1 MSKEKNLWLNPFQYI
16 SDKKALSYGAAGLVV
31 TTSLCYLNDVH
42 FNGLFQMAIRAENS
56 EFFNLLLE
64 HVIIWLV
71 PMLLFYLLGL
81 ILSPSRI
88 RFVDIF
94 GNTLFAQIPFVGVP
108 LISFLPPVR
117 NLMSITEITPEGM
130 QSAYS
135 VTGILLTLLM
145 TLFLVWGAIWMFKAY
160 KISCNLK
167 GVKLG
172 VSYVLILFCS
182 DMICRYIIYYLCS

>member
-1 MSKEKNLWLNPFQYI
+1 MSSKKGLLLNPFQQI
-16 SDKKALSYGAAGLVV
+16 SDKKALLYGAVGLVV
-31 TTSLCYLNDVH
+31 TTGLCALNDVH

-56 EFFNLLLE
+56 SFLELLLE
-64 HVIIWLV
+64 HIVIWLV
-71 PMLLFYLLGL
+71 PMLLFYLFGL
-81 ILSPSRI
+81 MLSSSRI
-88 RFVDIF
+88 RFIDIF

-108 LISFLPPVR
+108 LISFLPSVR
-117 NLMSITEITPEGM
+117 SLMSISEVTPETM
-130 QSAYS
+130 QNAYS

-172 VSYVLILFCS
+172 ISYALILVCS
-182 DMICRYIIYYLCS
+182 DLLCRYIIYYLG